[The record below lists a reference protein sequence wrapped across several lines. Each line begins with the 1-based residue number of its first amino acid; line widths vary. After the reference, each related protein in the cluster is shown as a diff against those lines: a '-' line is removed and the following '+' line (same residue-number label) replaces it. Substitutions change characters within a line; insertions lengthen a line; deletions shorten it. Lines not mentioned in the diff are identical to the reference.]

1 MKTDPTDDF
10 HIPDFAMSAASPTV
24 FIVAVFPPMLGP
36 VIATT
41 FVPWLTLTSIGTGA
55 FSSNSAT

>member
-1 MKTDPTDDF
+1 
-10 HIPDFAMSAASPTV
+10 
-24 FIVAVFPPMLGP
+24 MLGP